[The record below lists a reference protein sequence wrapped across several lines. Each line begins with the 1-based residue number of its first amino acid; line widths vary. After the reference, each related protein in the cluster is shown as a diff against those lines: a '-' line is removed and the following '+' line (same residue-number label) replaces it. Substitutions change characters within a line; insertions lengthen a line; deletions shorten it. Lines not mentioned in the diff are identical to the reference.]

1 MISRLCSSTSQKAAD
16 DGGMGPAEETV
27 DVNPESTGDVSPE
40 STVEDVS
47 PESTE
52 NVSQEVEELHT
63 IIQDSEQVTGT

>member
-27 DVNPESTGDVSPE
+27 DVNPESTGDVNPE

-47 PESTE
+47 PEST
-52 NVSQEVEELHT
+52 VSQEVEELHT
-63 IIQDSEQVTGT
+63 IIQDSEQVTGTQ